1 MVKTPTI
8 KQLLAIQTQIES
20 TNKKLG
26 ELKSKRRTMLDA
38 SPTVNRPL
46 RWSMEKTAET
56 FIRVDGKPCRLL
68 VDTWGEITLEELPL

>member
-8 KQLLAIQTQIES
+8 KQLLTIQTQIES

-26 ELKSKRRTMLDA
+26 ELKSKRRQMLKA
-38 SPTVNRPL
+38 SPTVKCPRQ
-46 RWSMEKTAET
+46 WSAEKTAET

-68 VDTWGEITLEELPL
+68 VDLYGDIRLEELPL

>member
-8 KQLLAIQTQIES
+8 KQLLTIQAQIES

-26 ELKSKRRTMLDA
+26 ELKSKRRKMLDA
-38 SPTVNRPL
+38 SPTVKRP
-46 RWSMEKTAET
+46 RAWVDKTAET

-68 VDTWGEITLEELPL
+68 VDIYGDIQLEELPL